1 MSRGLPACSSRWSIL
16 QTLANLNEEIAV
28 ELEDTA
34 ESEALAASKPFA
46 RLVDRELKKVLP
58 TESVDAGT

>member
-1 MSRGLPACSSRWSIL
+1 MGTRLL
-16 QTLANLNEEIAV
+16 QTLADLNEEIAV

-46 RLVDRELKKVLP
+46 RLVDRELKKALP
-58 TESVDAGT
+58 TEGVDAGT